1 MSSTNIT
8 AAIPINKPW
17 IGEEERHEVMHVLEE
32 NALTS
37 ARQGWGKESERF

>member
-8 AAIPINKPW
+8 AMIPINKPW

-32 NALTS
+32 NALNFS
-37 ARQGWGKESERF
+37 CQRWGKESERF